1 MHIDLALNKYTNYL
15 YIEKGLAKTTV
26 SAYLDDIHLYH
37 ETFNISDTNELNQLQ
52 IHDFI
57 NLESQKGLSGATIVR
72 RISSIYNYLLF
83 LKDEDLFDDELKKV
97 IFPKISKPL
106 PTYLTNSEVEAL
118 LEAPDVTTKRGIRD
132 QAMLEVMY
140 ASGLRVSELL
150 SLVKEQVNF
159 NRGIIKIKGKGNKE
173 RIVPIGEYALSK
185 LVTYINEVR
194 STIVNSKDE
203 KVLFIN
209 LNAKPL
215 SRQYFFKMIKEY
227 ALEAGIRK
235 KVSPHTLRHAFA
247 THLLENGAELRAVQV
262 MLGHTNIAT
271 TQIYLNISSSRI
283 VSAYDR
289 IMNNPQKK

>member
-1 MHIDLALNKYTNYL
+1 MHIDLALNNYTNYL

-26 SAYLDDIHLYH
+26 TAYLDDIHLYH
-37 ETFNISDTNELNQLQ
+37 ETFNITDTSELNRLQ

-57 NLESQKGLSGATIVR
+57 NLESQRGLSGATIVR
-72 RISSIYNYLLF
+72 RISAIYNYLLF
-83 LKDEDLFDDELKKV
+83 LKDEELFNDELKK
-97 IFPKISKPL
+97 IPFPKISKPL
-106 PTYLTNSEVEAL
+106 PTYLTSREVEAL
-118 LEAPDVTTKRGIRD
+118 LEAPDTTTKRGIRD

-150 SLVKEQVNF
+150 NLTLEQVNF
-159 NRGIIKIKGKGNKE
+159 NRGLIRIKGKGNKE
-173 RIVPIGEYALSK
+173 RVVPLGEYALSK

-194 STIVNSKDE
+194 PSEGKKEE
-203 KVLFIN
+203 KILF
-209 LNAKPL
+209 LNTSGQGL

-227 ALEAGIRK
+227 ALAAGIRK

-262 MLGHTNIAT
+262 MLGHANIAT
-271 TQIYLNISSSRI
+271 TQIYLNISSNRI

-289 IMNNPQKK
+289 IMNNPPRK